1 MNGGSR
7 RLISVHNKNDLNSNI
22 IIIAFTDL
30 YIFKTSRNITNK
42 SVDITSTEVA
52 DITIAAINA
61 VLFSPVF
68 LGYWHNN
75 SVTSVCI
82 ELSEGI

>member
-1 MNGGSR
+1 MNGGNR
-7 RLISVHNKNDLNSNI
+7 RLISVHNKNDLNSN

-42 SVDITSTEVA
+42 SVDMTSTEVE
-52 DITIAAINA
+52 DITIAATNA

-68 LGYWHNN
+68 LGHWHSC

>member
-22 IIIAFTDL
+22 IIAFTDL
-30 YIFKTSRNITNK
+30 FIFKTSRNITNK
-42 SVDITSTEVA
+42 SVDMASTEVA
-52 DITIAAINA
+52 DITVAATND
-61 VLFSPVF
+61 VLLPSEF
-68 LGYWHNN
+68 LGHWHSC

>member
-1 MNGGSR
+1 MNGGNR

-22 IIIAFTDL
+22 IIAFTDL
-30 YIFKTSRNITNK
+30 FIFKTSRNITNK

-52 DITIAAINA
+52 DITIAATND
-61 VLFSPVF
+61 VLLSPVF
-68 LGYWHNN
+68 LGHWHSC